1 MATVLVIVGD
11 VSSHESDEMTL
22 AQNYDALEEL
32 APTAAD
38 PALGGSVLPRALIR
52 GTNGIDAERLDELDD
67 GRIEDGITVEDEIP
81 RRGVVGERL
90 AELLHHPGRRRME
103 WR

>member
-22 AQNYDALEEL
+22 AQNYDVLEEL

-38 PALGGSVLPRALIR
+38 PALGGSVLPRLRYEVRIGFVPMALMNSTTA
-52 GTNGIDAERLDELDD
+52 GLN
-67 GRIEDGITVEDEIP
+67 IESRSKMRYLGAVS
-81 RRGVVGERL
+81 
-90 AELLHHPGRRRME
+90 
-103 WR
+103 